1 MPKKA
6 VPEHHTL
13 FNDSSSIYESSGDE
27 QSDGLYDDSPR
38 VVDEDFHQCYI
49 CGFAFY
55 SQIYSDDRYVN
66 DVENMDMYIRG
77 SSWWWMP
84 RRLILHSVKTGKCQ
98 ISGVAIPLEN
108 YGPFH
113 VPWKKA
119 DGLISG
125 PRDDAERKKT
135 IEPIIPIRGKNK
147 SQILQ
152 DYDDDEDEYRVS
164 TEWVG
169 YPVHARCW
177 ELLTHHQLGIIA
189 EKNLKNVMQAMIR
202 RHDQKMWKRVFG
214 LPDEWSD
221 GKWILLSC
229 ITHTYHVSAGL

>member
-13 FNDSSSIYESSGDE
+13 SDDSSSIYGSSGDE
-27 QSDGLYDDSPR
+27 QSDGLYDDSPY
-38 VVDEDFHQCYI
+38 VVDEDLHQCYI

-55 SQIYSDDRYVN
+55 SRIYSNDRYTN
-66 DVENMDMYIRG
+66 D
-77 SSWWWMP
+77 
-84 RRLILHSVKTGKCQ
+84 TGKCQ

-108 YGPFH
+108 RGPFH

-119 DGLISG
+119 DGLLDR
-125 PRDDAERKKT
+125 PRDDTERKKT
-135 IEPIIPIRGKNK
+135 IRPIIPVRGKDQ
-147 SQILQ
+147 SQILE

-177 ELLTHHQLGIIA
+177 ELLTHHQLGFVA
-189 EKNLKNVMQAMIR
+189 EKNMEDVMQAMR
-202 RHDQKMWKRVFG
+202 KRHDQKMWKRVFG

-221 GKWILLSC
+221 GKWLRFSC
-229 ITHTYHVSAGL
+229 IPIHTTY